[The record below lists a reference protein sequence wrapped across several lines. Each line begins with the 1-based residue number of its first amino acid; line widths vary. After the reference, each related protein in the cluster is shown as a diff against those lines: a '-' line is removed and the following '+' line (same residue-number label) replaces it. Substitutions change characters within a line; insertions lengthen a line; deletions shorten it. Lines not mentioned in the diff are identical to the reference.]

1 MPYGQVNVDKVV
13 NSDGTVTGGLYGF
26 KNRIINGAMVIDQ
39 RNAGALVAGAVGNTY
54 GVDRTLI
61 GVFGS
66 GTGRISAQQSSTA
79 PTGFTNSLVGT
90 VTTAD
95 ASPST
100 YYGYAISHRIEGY
113 NTADFGFGATGA
125 SSITLSFWVR
135 SSITGTYCLTFCN
148 ENVDRAYATTYTI
161 NSANTWEY
169 KTITVA
175 GDTTGTWYKT
185 TNAGVILVWG
195 LGGGSGRQAPSL
207 NTWNTGAAGGY
218 TITDA
223 SGCVDWIA
231 TNGATF
237 YITGVQLEK
246 GSTATSF
253 DFRAYGTEL
262 ALCQRY
268 YYKNQA
274 SGGADYFGSGQ
285 AYSAT
290 SAIICTPFA
299 VPMRTNPTAL
309 EQNGQPAHYRLLNS
323 SGSGV
328 NGSSVPVFNTSS
340 AFMAS
345 TVFTVAS
352 GLTAGNGTLA
362 FSGNAAA
369 YLAWSAEL

>member
-13 NSDGTVTGGLYGF
+13 NSDGTVNGGLYGF

-100 YYGYAISHRIEGY
+100 YYGYAISQRIEGY
-113 NTADFGFGATGA
+113 NTADLGFGAAGA

-135 SSITGTYCLTFCN
+135 SSIAGTYCLTFCN
-148 ENVDRAYATTYTI
+148 ENVDRAYTTTYTI

-231 TNGATF
+231 TSGATF

-246 GSTATSF
+246 GAVATTF
-253 DFRAYGTEL
+253 DYRPYGAEL

-268 YYKNQA
+268 FYKTYNQSDALGASTTDGAVGRYIDGTQSYASLDCRFSVTMRATPTVTLYAPTNGQTGVIQTDGPNYRTAVVSA
-274 SGGADYFGSGQ
+274 SGQQGAW
-285 AYSAT
+285 AYISNISIGT
-290 SAIICTPFA
+290 STST
-299 VPMRTNPTAL
+299 R
-309 EQNGQPAHYRLLNS
+309 AH
-323 SGSGV
+323 
-328 NGSSVPVFNTSS
+328 F
-340 AFMAS
+340 
-345 TVFTVAS
+345 VA
-352 GLTAGNGTLA
+352 
-362 FSGNAAA
+362 
-369 YLAWSAEL
+369 SAEL